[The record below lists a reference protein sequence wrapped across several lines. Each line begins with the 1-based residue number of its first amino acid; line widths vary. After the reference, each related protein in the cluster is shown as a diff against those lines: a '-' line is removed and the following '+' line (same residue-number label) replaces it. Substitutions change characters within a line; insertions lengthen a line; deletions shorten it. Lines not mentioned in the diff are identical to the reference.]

1 MALGGSGVTNNEIID
16 RKLAIVEREIREWES
31 SLRTAEVNLRK
42 QKELRWVLLG
52 ELETEVD
59 ELDT

>member
-1 MALGGSGVTNNEIID
+1 MTNNEVIE

-42 QKELRWVLLG
+42 QKELRWELLG
-52 ELETEVD
+52 KLKTEVD
-59 ELDT
+59 ELDA